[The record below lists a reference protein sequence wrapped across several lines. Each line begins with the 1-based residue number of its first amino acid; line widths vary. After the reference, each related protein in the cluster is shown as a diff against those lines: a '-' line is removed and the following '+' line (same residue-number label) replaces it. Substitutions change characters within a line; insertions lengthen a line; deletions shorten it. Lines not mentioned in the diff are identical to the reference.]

1 MALFNFHK
9 KEERK
14 KTQLRQEKKVEK
26 KTQKPKVKKN
36 LAANEKK
43 PTISLKPKNLS
54 KVGYKILKAPRITE
68 KATDLLKNNQYVF
81 QVYAGTNKNEIKK
94 AVEELFPDVKVEKV
108 NTVNYDGKFKRMGKS
123 EGRTARYKKATV
135 QLKENSKPIAFFES
149 LS

>member
-94 AVEELFPDVKVEKV
+94 AVEGSYGVDVESV
-108 NTVNYDGKFKRMGKS
+108 NVINIPKKRRRLGKNQGWKG
-123 EGRTARYKKATV
+123 GVKKAV
-135 QLKENSKPIAFFES
+135 VKLKEGQKIEILPR
-149 LS
+149 